1 MNDDDLAQFAIADG
15 LLARLDPPGHMS
27 AAEREYLLDQ
37 AARRLAVAADL
48 EVAEARRLL
57 EPMTP
62 ENQTTIQ
69 CGRQFAAVMAYG
81 RLLYVAARV
90 ELRGACHPD
99 AN

>member
-27 AAEREYLLDQ
+27 PAERAYLLDQ
-37 AARRLAVAADL
+37 AARRLATAADL
-48 EVAEARRLL
+48 ELDEARRLL

-69 CGRQFAAVMAYG
+69 CGPQFACVSAFG